1 MLCAF
6 PLEKRIRKGV
16 TIWQLCKNQ
25 DRHSSLTARKLMIF
39 LALSHLRSI
48 IKSLRREHSRCEK
61 FLKMKLRR
69 SKKFA
74 KEELFS
80 LKRLNGKTYKYCKNF
95 NCGNDYLNQY
105 AIDTSTDITDA
116 VSFMYVDNKTNK
128 AACIYSLSCSSIIH
142 NSGDNLSLI
151 PAVEIKMFALD
162 VAYQHR
168 DYSDNPEDGTYGDV
182 FLSFIIST
190 IRDFSESQRGC
201 DYVVLYSVPQAESF
215 YKRNFFEK
223 FARYMQPD
231 KSIINTDCVPMF
243 HRL

>member
-1 MLCAF
+1 
-6 PLEKRIRKGV
+6 
-16 TIWQLCKNQ
+16 
-25 DRHSSLTARKLMIF
+25 
-39 LALSHLRSI
+39 
-48 IKSLRREHSRCEK
+48 
-61 FLKMKLRR
+61 MKLRR

-80 LKRLNGKTYKYCKNF
+80 LKRLNGKTYEYCKNF

-116 VSFMYVDNKTNK
+116 VSFMYVDNKINK

-168 DYSDNPEDGTYGDV
+168 DYSDDPEDGTYGDV

-190 IRDFSESQRGC
+190 IRDFSESQCGC

-223 FARYMQPD
+223 FERYMQPD